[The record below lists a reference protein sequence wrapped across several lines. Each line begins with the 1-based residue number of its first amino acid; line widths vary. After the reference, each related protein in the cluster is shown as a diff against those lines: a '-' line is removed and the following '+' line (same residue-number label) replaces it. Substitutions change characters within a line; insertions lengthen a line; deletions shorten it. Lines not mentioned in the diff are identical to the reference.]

1 MIMILG
7 REEEVLEILIIKEI
21 ECMSKDIDN
30 HILTLMQRI
39 TVVDMVVNTSTEA
52 ILEIINKRKEM

>member
-1 MIMILG
+1 MILG
-7 REEEVLEILIIKEI
+7 QEEEVLEILIIKEI
-21 ECMSKDIDN
+21 ECMNKDIDN

-39 TVVDMVVNTSTEA
+39 TVVDMVGNTSIEA